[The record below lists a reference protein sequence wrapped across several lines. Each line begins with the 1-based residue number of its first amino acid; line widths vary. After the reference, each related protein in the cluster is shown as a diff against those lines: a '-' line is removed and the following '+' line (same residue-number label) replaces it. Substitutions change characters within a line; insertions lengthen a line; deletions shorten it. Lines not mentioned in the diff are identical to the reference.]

1 MGSFSPGSSRLSAHL
16 AVALGASAGLLAVV
30 AVAAGGSGSTGLA
43 ALASLGAMVSAG
55 AGWLAWRSAR
65 RLEAS
70 VEAVTGALTALA
82 EGGLRAPEL
91 EVERA
96 ALVDGLVEAYNRMTQ
111 RLSASLEDFD
121 RSRREFRRAI
131 ARLGDTLAATH
142 DRDGI
147 LEVVRETAQLAVR
160 GEQAVFF
167 FFDAAKRLLVARP
180 ALPGAGQEAGLT
192 PGSGLAGAAAARAEP
207 LRFPGDA
214 EPVPPEPVCTS
225 AMAVPFFNRG
235 ELLGVVAVYGR
246 PSVPFGPDDL
256 EALTALVAQAQTAV
270 DNVSLHEEAQRLS
283 ITDGLTGLW
292 NRRELELRCQYEL
305 ERAARFGRPVGVI
318 FCDIDHFKEINDDLP
333 AWGHAGGDSVLVEV
347 AHRLAS
353 ATREI
358 DVVARYGGEEFV
370 LLLPETDIVG
380 SMVLAE
386 KIRKAVAEEPVEH
399 AGHTR
404 AVTLSLG
411 VAAYPH
417 SGTNVRSLLAAADAA
432 LYKAKGAGR
441 DRVEQ
446 ADPVIR
452 DTGTGGRG
460 A

>member
-30 AVAAGGSGSTGLA
+30 AVVAGGSGSTGLA
-43 ALASLGAMVSAG
+43 ALASVGAMVSAG
-55 AGWLAWRSAR
+55 AGRVAWRSAR
-65 RLEAS
+65 RLEAG
-70 VEAVTGALTALA
+70 VQTVTGALQALA
-82 EGGLRAPEL
+82 EGGLRASEL
-91 EVERA
+91 EIEREA
-96 ALVDGLVEAYNRMTQ
+96 AVDGLVEAYNRMTH
-111 RLSASLEDFD
+111 RLSASLEDLD

-160 GEQAVFF
+160 GDQAVFF
-167 FFDAAKRLLVARP
+167 EFDAAKRLLVARSGLPP
-180 ALPGAGQEAGLT
+180 AAQGSVLT
-192 PGSGLAGAAAARAEP
+192 PGSGLAGAAAAREEP
-207 LRFPGDA
+207 LRFPGDS
-214 EPVPPEPVCTS
+214 EPVAPEPACTS
-225 AMAVPFFNRG
+225 AMAVPFFSRR

-246 PSVPFGPDDL
+246 TNDVPFGSDDL
-256 EALTALVAQAQTAV
+256 EALTALVAQAETAV

-292 NRRELELRCQYEL
+292 NRREMELRCQYEL

-318 FCDIDHFKEINDDLP
+318 FCDIDYFKDVNDDLP

-370 LLLPETDIVG
+370 LLLPETDLSG
-380 SMVLAE
+380 SLVLAE
-386 KIRKAVAEEPVEH
+386 KVRRAVADEPVEH

-441 DRVEQ
+441 NRVEQ
-446 ADPVIR
+446 ADPAIR
-452 DTGTGGRG
+452 DTGTG
-460 A
+460 

>member
-16 AVALGASAGLLAVV
+16 AAALGASAGLLAVV
-30 AVAAGGSGSTGLA
+30 AVVAGGSGSTGLA

-55 AGWLAWRSAR
+55 AGRVAWRSAR

-70 VEAVTGALTALA
+70 VQAVTGALQALA
-82 EGGLRAPEL
+82 EGGLRPSEL
-91 EVERA
+91 EIERA
-96 ALVDGLVEAYNRMTQ
+96 AAVDGLVEAYNRMTQ
-111 RLSASLEDFD
+111 RLSASLEDLD

-160 GEQAVFF
+160 GDQAVFF
-167 FFDAAKRLLVARP
+167 EFDAAKRLLVARSGLP
-180 ALPGAGQEAGLT
+180 AAAEGVVLA
-192 PGSGLAGAAAARAEP
+192 PGSGLAGAAAAREEP
-207 LRFPGDA
+207 LRFPGDS
-214 EPVPPEPVCTS
+214 EPVAPEPACTS
-225 AMAVPFFNRG
+225 AMAVPFFTRG

-246 PSVPFGPDDL
+246 AVDVPFGADDL
-256 EALTALVAQAQTAV
+256 EALTALVNQAETAV

-305 ERAARFGRPVGVI
+305 ERAARFGRPVGVV
-318 FCDIDHFKEINDDLP
+318 FCDIDHFKEVNDHVP
-333 AWGHAGGDSVLVEV
+333 EWGHAGGDTVLVEV
-347 AHRLAS
+347 AHRLSS

-370 LLLPETDIVG
+370 LLLPETDLSG
-380 SMVLAE
+380 SLVLAE
-386 KIRKAVAEEPVEH
+386 KVRRAVADEPVEH

-441 DRVEQ
+441 NRVEQ
-446 ADPVIR
+446 ADPAIR
-452 DTGTGGRG
+452 DTGTG
-460 A
+460 